1 MTPPKPLTEVK
12 AAVPESVPLLRRAV
26 AAFTQEIGA
35 PEPVLASVKLAV
47 TEAATNAVMH
57 AYVGRE
63 AGDIEVEGW
72 VEGEALV
79 VTVRD
84 HGWGMKPRLDSP
96 GLGLGLPLIAQMA
109 DEVDVVDFADEPGTK
124 LTMWFSLTAARET
137 HLSVS

>member
-1 MTPPKPLTEVK
+1 MTPPKTLTEVK

-26 AAFTQEIGA
+26 VAYSQAIGA
-35 PEPVLASVKLAV
+35 SEAVLASVKLAV
-47 TEAATNAVMH
+47 TEATTNAVMH

-63 AGDIEVEGW
+63 AGDIEVEAW

-79 VTVRD
+79 LNVRD
-84 HGWGMKPRLDSP
+84 YGWGMKPRVDSP

-109 DEVDVVDFADEPGTK
+109 DEVDVVDFIDEPGTK

-137 HLSVS
+137 QLSVS